1 MRSAR
6 AFNVALMITL
16 CVASA
21 ASHAQHRYKWVDRS
35 GQTHYSDVLS
45 RDATQLGY
53 QIVNKDGIVV
63 KRINRLMTE
72 DERAAAERQAARAK
86 VEKDAIEASLRNDR
100 QMLAAFPNESDMST
114 MHRLTLNQLDQS
126 LRAGRDGLKTQE
138 GNLAD
143 LLARAD
149 DMQHREVK
157 VSAQLAKQIVDL
169 RGQIEQQRNFV
180 NRTQRDREEIAA
192 SQRDQLQH
200 YRSLKAAI
208 DAKK

>member
-6 AFNVALMITL
+6 AFTVALVITL

-21 ASHAQHRYKWVDRS
+21 AAQAQHRYKWVDGS

-53 QIVNKDGIVV
+53 QIVNKDGLVI
-63 KRINRLMTE
+63 KRVNRPMTP
-72 DERAAAERQAARAK
+72 DERAAAERQAAKAK
-86 VEKDAIEASLRNDR
+86 LEKDAVEAAIRNDR
-100 QMLAAFPNESDMST
+100 QLLAAFPTESDMVT

-126 LRAGRDGLKTQE
+126 LRAGRAGLKTQE

-149 DMQHREVK
+149 DLQHREVK

-169 RGQIEQQRNFV
+169 RGQLEQQRNFV
-180 NRTQRDREEIAA
+180 DRTQRDREAIAT

-200 YRSLKAAI
+200 YRSLKAAL
-208 DAKK
+208 DAKQ